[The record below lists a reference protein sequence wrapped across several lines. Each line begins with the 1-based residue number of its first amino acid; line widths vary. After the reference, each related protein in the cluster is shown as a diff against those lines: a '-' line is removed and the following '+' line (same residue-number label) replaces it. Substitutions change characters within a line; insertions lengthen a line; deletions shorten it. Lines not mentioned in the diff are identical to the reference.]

1 MRQNLIKFVKVI
13 LFALSAAMVVLGL
26 KWGYASTALSLCN
39 LWMVFFLLY
48 MHGYKEKMKNV
59 DGCATAKP
67 KFLYIIMK
75 VCTGIAIA
83 VLFIGCYIVK
93 SYLGIIVCIC
103 AIRQW
108 FLS

>member
-13 LFALSAAMVVLGL
+13 FFALSAAIVVLCL
-26 KWGYASTALSLCN
+26 KWGYVSTALSLCN

-83 VLFIGCYIVK
+83 ALFIGCCIVK
-93 SYLGIIVCIC
+93 SYSGIIVCIC